1 MFTSVSALVALQRK
15 RVPETLPAL
24 GALVWLFAGVYD
36 LVSLQV
42 ALSFEGLPTGG
53 ADERPRICVY
63 DLMSLQVHL
72 CFERLVADLALVG
85 GVLLLLVPQQVV
97 LKGHRIPELPG
108 TLVTGKR
115 FLLFVSVHVLQQME
129 LPVEA
134 LFADVAHKDPL
145 CPPEFHSLCVLAVG
159 GFGFFW
165 VTSDIIQ

>member
-1 MFTSVSALVALQRK
+1 MFAGVSALVALQRK

-24 GALVWLFAGVYD
+24 GALVWLFAAVYD

-42 ALSFEGLPTGG
+42 ALRFEGLPTGG
-53 ADERPRICVY
+53 ADERPRIRVY
-63 DLMSLQVHL
+63 DLMGLQVHL

-97 LKGHRIPELPG
+97 LKGRRIPELPG

-115 FLLFVSVHVLQQME
+115 FLLFVSVHVLQQVE

-134 LFADVAHKDPL
+134 LVADVAHKDPL

-159 GFGFFW
+159 GFGFF
-165 VTSDIIQ
+165 